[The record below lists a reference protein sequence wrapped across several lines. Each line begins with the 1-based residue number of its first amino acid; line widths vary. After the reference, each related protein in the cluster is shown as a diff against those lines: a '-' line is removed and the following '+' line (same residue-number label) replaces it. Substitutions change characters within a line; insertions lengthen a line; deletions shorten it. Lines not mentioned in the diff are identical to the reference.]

1 MQCSDLLEK
10 YGGHKYAAGLT
21 MKKENLES
29 FRKRFEEVVAASLTE
44 EMLTPVVDIDLVV
57 PFDAITRK
65 FIQVLR
71 QLAPF
76 GPENHNPVFEARNV
90 YVLNSLSTFKDR
102 HVRFLAGQKGQE
114 NIFNAVGFD
123 MMDHYPRLVAG
134 DYFRMTFT
142 IEENTYN
149 GMTSIQLRIKDIKF
163 D

>member
-1 MQCSDLLEK
+1 MQCGDLLEK

-21 MKKENLES
+21 MKKENLDS

-44 EMLTPVVDIDLVV
+44 EMLTPVIDIDMVV
-57 PFDAITRK
+57 PFDALTRK
-65 FIQVLR
+65 FVTVLR

-90 YVLNSLSTFKDR
+90 YVVNSLSTFKDK
-102 HVRFLAGQKGQE
+102 HIRFLVGQKGQE
-114 NIFNAVGFD
+114 NVFNAVGFD
-123 MMDHYPRLVAG
+123 MMEHYSRLQAG
-134 DYFRMTFT
+134 DYFRMTYT

-149 GMTSIQLRIKDIKF
+149 GTTSIQMRIKDIKF